1 MYKIIDFKTKESV
14 VPRDLVFTG
23 ANAQPWEVVM
33 DMDLVKSR
41 INTSHFKSSPPMT
54 TKYLPLLPI
63 KDQSKFITLG
73 EGVTPLIKSQRIGK
87 ELGVELYF
95 KLESRN
101 PTGAFKDRGSA
112 VEITIAKEM
121 GAKGITVAS
130 TGNMAAS
137 CSCYAAAA
145 NIPCFVFVPEDTP
158 QSKLAQVISYGGKI
172 VQVKGSYG
180 DAARLAEEVA
190 LELGFYLAGDYAFRV
205 EGGKTAAFEVI
216 EQLFFTPPD
225 AVIVPIGCGTNLASY
240 MKGFEEY
247 QELGFIDKI
256 PKIYGSQALGA
267 NTVAGAFDQ
276 NLKDGL
282 ILESAR
288 SVAGAICINH
298 ALDGAKALDAI
309 YKTKGKAIAL
319 SDKEILKAQYDLSK
333 DEGIFVEAA
342 CASTLS
348 LLREEIKNNKE
359 EFAGKKIVLVLTG
372 SGLKDPAPVLRIA
385 IKPPTILPS
394 IKEFSALYK
403 EKFFDGKSVAFIDRE
418 KVIFTKQPSLKE
430 VKDVSIELFDANY
443 SDTHLNKMLEQ
454 IEKILIKGKPVTFS
468 DFQDVI
474 QDALEANTGKKV
486 FFVKDFGVETARD
499 RKATSIVTVLL
510 DGEELCANAEGVGP
524 VDAIIN
530 ALKKACG
537 EKLDFSLSD
546 YKVAIRSSGTN
557 AVVNTE
563 MKLQSG
569 NKSSVGTGASPDI
582 IQASIEAFEQAY
594 NGLLA

>member
-1 MYKIIDFKTKESV
+1 MYKIIDFKTKKSV
-14 VPRDLVFTG
+14 TPRDLVFTG

-41 INTSHFKSSPPMT
+41 ISPSHFKSSPPLS

-73 EGVTPLIKSQRIGK
+73 EGTTPLIKSQRLGK

-121 GAKGITVAS
+121 NAKGITVAS

-240 MKGFEEY
+240 MKGFQEY
-247 QELGFIDKI
+247 QELGFIDRLPI
-256 PKIYGSQALGA
+256 IYGSQALGA
-267 NTVAGAFDQ
+267 NTVAGAFDK

-288 SVAGAICINH
+288 SIAGAICINH
-298 ALDGAKALDAI
+298 ALDAAKALDAI

-319 SDKEILKAQYDLSK
+319 SDKDILKAQYDLSK

-342 CASTLS
+342 CASTLA
-348 LLREEIKNNKE
+348 LLRANKQ
-359 EFAGKKIVLVLTG
+359 EFAGKKVVLVLTG
-372 SGLKDPAPVLRIA
+372 SGLKDPAPVMKIA
-385 IKPPTILPS
+385 IKPPTIVPKLS
-394 IKEFSALYK
+394 EFTSLYK
-403 EKFFDGKSVAFIDRE
+403 NQFFDGKSVAFIDSE
-418 KVIFTKQPSLKE
+418 KIIFTTKPSIKDLKK
-430 VKDVSIELFDANY
+430 VAKDLFNANY
-443 SDTHLNKMLEQ
+443 SDKHLNRMLE
-454 IEKILIKGKPVTFS
+454 ITNKILQKGKPVTFS
-468 DFQDVI
+468 DFQDII
-474 QDALEANTGKKV
+474 QDSLEISNAAKV
-486 FFVKDFGVETARD
+486 FFVNDFSVETARN
-499 RKATSIVTVLL
+499 KKSTSIVTV
-510 DGEELCANAEGVGP
+510 ELNKETLSAKGEGVGP
-524 VDAIIN
+524 VDSIIN

-537 EKLDFSLSD
+537 EKLDFSLSN

-563 MKLQSG
+563 LKLQSG

>member
-1 MYKIIDFKTKESV
+1 MYSIIDFKTKKTV
-14 VPRDLVFTG
+14 TPRDLVFTG
-23 ANAQPWEVVM
+23 ANAQPWEIVM

-41 INTSHFKSSPPMT
+41 ISPSYFKSSPPLS

-73 EGVTPLIKSQRIGK
+73 EGTTPLIKSQRIGE

-121 GAKGITVAS
+121 NAKGITVAS

-158 QSKLAQVISYGGKI
+158 PSKLAQVISYGGKI
-172 VQVKGSYG
+172 VQVKGTYG
-180 DAARLAEEVA
+180 DAAKLAEEVA

-205 EGGKTAAFEVI
+205 EGGKTAAFEVV

-240 MKGFEEY
+240 MKGFDEY
-247 QELGFIDKI
+247 KQLGFIDKL
-256 PKIYGSQALGA
+256 PKIYGSQAQGA
-267 NTVAGAFDQ
+267 NTVAAAFDQ
-276 NLKDGL
+276 NLDDGI

-288 SVAGAICINH
+288 SIAGAICINQ

-309 YKTKGKAIAL
+309 YKTKGKAIAV
-319 SDKEILKAQYDLSK
+319 SDKEILEAQYQLSK

-342 CASTLS
+342 CASTLA
-348 LLREEIKNNKE
+348 LLKKNKE
-359 EFAGKKIVLVLTG
+359 EFTNKKVVLVLTG
-372 SGLKDPAPVLRIA
+372 SGLKDPAPVMRIA
-385 IKPPTILPS
+385 IKPPTIVPKLS
-394 IKEFSALYK
+394 EFTSLYK
-403 EKFFDGKSVAFIDRE
+403 NKFFDGKSVAFIDSE
-418 KVIFTKQPSLKE
+418 KTIFTSEPSIKDLKK
-430 VKDVSIELFDANY
+430 VAKDLFNANY
-443 SDTHLNKMLEQ
+443 SDNHFNRMLE
-454 IEKILIKGKPVTFS
+454 ITNKILQKGKPVTFS
-468 DFQDVI
+468 DFQDII
-474 QDALEANTGKKV
+474 QDSLENSDAVKV
-486 FFVKDFGVETARD
+486 FSVTDFSVETARN
-499 RKATSIVTVLL
+499 KKSTSLVTV
-510 DGEELCANAEGVGP
+510 ELNKETLSAKGEGVGP
-524 VDAIIN
+524 VDSIIN
-530 ALKKACG
+530 ALQKACG
-537 EKLDFSLSD
+537 EKLNFSLSN

-563 MKLQSG
+563 LKLQSG

-594 NGLLA
+594 NGLLALPPS